1 MKVVFRQSGGFAGL
15 IRGVE
20 LDTDDLP
27 PEKAAELYSLV
38 QQSDLQSTRGG
49 SESRWRDLQTY
60 EISVETGEGVYEVAF
75 DDSNIPAGVA
85 PLLAFLK
92 KCSEPWPLM

>member
-15 IRGVE
+15 IRAVE

-27 PEKAAELYSLV
+27 PEEAAELYSLV
-38 QQSDLQSTRGG
+38 QQSDLQNTRGE

-60 EISVETGEGVYEVAF
+60 EIRVETGEDVYEVAF
-75 DDSNIPAGVA
+75 DDSNVPAGVT
-85 PLLAFLK
+85 PLLAFLRK
-92 KCSEPWPLM
+92 RSKPLPLS